1 MSIELLTKS
10 ENSTDL
16 KEILKN
22 IDNVK
27 PNIDIYSLIVEEQML
42 IASA

>member
-27 PNIDIYSLIVEEQML
+27 SNIDIYSLIVEEQML